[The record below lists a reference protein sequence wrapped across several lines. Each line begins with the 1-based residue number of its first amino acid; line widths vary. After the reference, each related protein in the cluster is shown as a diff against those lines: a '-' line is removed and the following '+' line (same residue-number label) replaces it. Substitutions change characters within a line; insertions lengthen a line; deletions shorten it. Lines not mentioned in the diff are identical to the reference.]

1 MKKILVLVLTLFFFS
16 PLPGHAKS
24 VGMVKTHFGPVTL
37 IRGDQHFDVAPGT
50 PIHQRD
56 TIETQAQGRAG
67 VIFTD
72 GTVITVG
79 PDTRFRIDTYLFDT
93 QAQNYDFSFYMEQ
106 GQAVYAS
113 GKISKI
119 SPESVKIHTPKA
131 TVGIRGTR
139 FIIDVD

>member
-1 MKKILVLVLTLFFFS
+1 MKKILVLVLTLVFLS
-16 PLPGHAKS
+16 PLWAHAES
-24 VGMVKTHFGPVTL
+24 VGMFKTHFGPVTL
-37 IRGDQHFDVAPGT
+37 IRGDQRLDVAPGT
-50 PIHQRD
+50 LIHERD
-56 TIETQAQGRAG
+56 IIETQAQGRAG

-72 GTVITVG
+72 GTVITLG
-79 PDTRFRIDTYLFDT
+79 PGTRFRIDAYLFDT
-93 QAQNYDFSFYMEQ
+93 QAQNYDFSFFMEQ